1 MVAVTNKKK
10 HIILLLS
17 LSYIFLLSGCKSTSF
32 TPFSCGN
39 SYDSSYKGGV
49 KVGDPY
55 KIKGRIYTP
64 EIDYKY
70 NKVGIASW
78 YGDDFHC
85 KKTANGEL
93 FNKHELSAAHKTLP
107 IPSVAKVTNLKNGRS
122 VNVVINDRGPFAH
135 ERIIDLS
142 EKTAITLGMKD
153 RGTAKVRVKFLP
165 KESNELMAKLSS
177 QKKIYY
183 KGKGKHKPLSSFEI
197 IVEEYRNQKKA
208 LITMRRLSRIGK
220 SHLIVRDNNKYIIT
234 LAASNK
240 AKANILLKKVKKMGY
255 KNAKI
260 HSS

>member
-1 MVAVTNKKK
+1 MVKVIDKKTL
-10 HIILLLS
+10 IIPLLLI
-17 LSYIFLLSGCKSTSF
+17 SYIFLLSGCSSF
-32 TPFSCGN
+32 SPSCGN
-39 SYDSSYKGGV
+39 SYGSSYEGGV

-55 KIKGRIYTP
+55 KIKGKTYIP

-70 NKVGIASW
+70 DKVGIASW

-85 KKTANGEL
+85 KKTANGEK
-93 FNKHELSAAHKTLP
+93 FNKNELSAAHKTLP
-107 IPSVAKVTNLKNGRS
+107 LPSVVKVTNLGNGKS
-122 VNVVINDRGPFAH
+122 INVVVNDRGPFAH
-135 ERIIDLS
+135 DRIIDLS
-142 EKTAITLGMKD
+142 EKSAIALGMKNQ
-153 RGTAKVRVKFLP
+153 GIAKVRVQFLP

-183 KGKGKHKPLSSFEI
+183 KGKGKHKPLSSYEI
-197 IVEEYRNQKKA
+197 IVEEYRNQKSA
-208 LITMRRLSRIGK
+208 LITMRRLSKIGK

-240 AKANILLKKVKKMGY
+240 AKADVLLKKVKKMGY